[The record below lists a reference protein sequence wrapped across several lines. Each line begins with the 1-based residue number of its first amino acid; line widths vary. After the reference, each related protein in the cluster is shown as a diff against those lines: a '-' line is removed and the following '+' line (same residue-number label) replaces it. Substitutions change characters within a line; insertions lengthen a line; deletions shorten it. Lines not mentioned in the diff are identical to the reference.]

1 MRRAWDRIKA
11 VPAKRLG
18 TGFGTI
24 EYTQKGLG
32 VPLLIWKEALN
43 APTMYYG
50 DRSTP
55 N

>member
-1 MRRAWDRIKA
+1 M
-11 VPAKRLG
+11 
-18 TGFGTI
+18 
-24 EYTQKGLG
+24 KGLG